1 MGSKTVSTSLWGR
14 ELKFPLF
21 RRYLLGFR
29 VDLLVRSWVEISKVP
44 FLNFFLRVDLLVRS
58 WVEIS
63 IIEECYDFDR
73 STSLWGRELK
83 CKRWLISKRQHGST
97 SLWGRELKWYNDSDT
112 ITKVK
117 VDLLVRSWGEI
128 CMHGLLA
135 LTEKK
140 STSLWG
146 RELKYFWRK
155 NRNWWSI
162 VDLLVRSGVEI
173 STSSKVKS
181 YTFRRPPCEVVSW
194 NVNAF
199 DKSPEAFAV
208 DLLVRSWVEIYC
220 TWKERAHDNWSTSLW
235 GRELKCQESC
245 KL

>member
-1 MGSKTVSTSLWGR
+1 MSWNNLYTLGASLKFRRPPCEVVSWNLSGRKVGNHCISSTSLWGR

-97 SLWGRELKWYNDSDT
+97 SLWGRELKWKTN
-112 ITKVK
+112 
-117 VDLLVRSWGEI
+117 G
-128 CMHGLLA
+128 
-135 LTEKK
+135 
-140 STSLWG
+140 
-146 RELKYFWRK
+146 K
-155 NRNWWSI
+155 N
-162 VDLLVRSGVEI
+162 
-173 STSSKVKS
+173 
-181 YTFRRPPCEVVSW
+181 FHMQCRPPCEVVSW
-194 NVNAF
+194 NKVY
-199 DKSPEAFAV
+199 K
-208 DLLVRSWVEIYC
+208 
-220 TWKERAHDNWSTSLW
+220 K
-235 GRELKCQESC
+235 
-245 KL
+245 